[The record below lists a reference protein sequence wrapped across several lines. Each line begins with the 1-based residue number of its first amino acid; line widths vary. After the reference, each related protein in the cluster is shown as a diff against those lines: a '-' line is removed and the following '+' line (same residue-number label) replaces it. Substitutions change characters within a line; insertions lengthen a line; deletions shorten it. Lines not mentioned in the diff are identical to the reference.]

1 MDSSRV
7 IAHIPRRP
15 ADITHRSIPTI
26 STRHLTRIL
35 AGSTIA
41 LAVSLNAPAQDSQ
54 QPNSSPNTSQQT
66 TVHGRV
72 RNGTSGEPIP
82 HAFVR
87 ITGDAS
93 TGALTDGEG
102 RFEIPDVPEGPQEFT
117 VVKPGFMDE
126 AESGTN
132 RDGPNPH
139 GYGHN
144 VIIAASM
151 GDVVFTME
159 PTNSIQGQIQL
170 STGDMAHGIT
180 VMLMRRIIQD
190 GRAVWQS
197 EANAKT
203 NSQGVYRFGEL
214 SDGEYAVYTVPT
226 MDSDTA
232 TNLVSTGSTS
242 NVVRQGYASVFYPDA
257 RDLAGAEKIRVAG
270 GEHAQANFALT
281 LETFQSVTATVSMP
295 KASFGSGDNVAIQVM
310 DAQSHPL
317 PYTAQYDASMR
328 SVQTALPDGSYGLL
342 ALSQANE
349 LHVLDARGGGS
360 VNLAPVNPR
369 VGRGETSFTV
379 AGRAVPN
386 LHIAM
391 SEMRGN
397 PIQVTVERGTNA
409 ASPSA
414 DMRIFVTL
422 SQTGGGLA
430 DGMVG
435 SYAEGSIAAPLET
448 QSVPPGSYW
457 THTSISPKALCEA
470 SFTAGG
476 ENLAYEPLVL
486 GLTGTAAP
494 LVLALR
500 DDCGRLALSLPGSV
514 GLGAGEEPFF
524 TVYAVPDFDSTEDVV
539 PQTLRPSTGGR
550 ITLTGLTPGNYHVYT
565 FNKPMALEYRN
576 PAVLAALHGQ
586 AVAVAPT
593 AETDLT
599 VEVPQR

>member
-1 MDSSRV
+1 MNF
-7 IAHIPRRP
+7 
-15 ADITHRSIPTI
+15 
-26 STRHLTRIL
+26 LT
-35 AGSTIA
+35 
-41 LAVSLNAPAQDSQ
+41 
-54 QPNSSPNTSQQT
+54 
-66 TVHGRV
+66 
-72 RNGTSGEPIP
+72 
-82 HAFVR
+82 
-87 ITGDAS
+87 
-93 TGALTDGEG
+93 
-102 RFEIPDVPEGPQEFT
+102 
-117 VVKPGFMDE
+117 
-126 AESGTN
+126 
-132 RDGPNPH
+132 
-139 GYGHN
+139 
-144 VIIAASM
+144 ASM
-151 GDVVFTME
+151 
-159 PTNSIQGQIQL
+159 P
-170 STGDMAHGIT
+170 STPCP
-180 VMLMRRIIQD
+180 R
-190 GRAVWQS
+190 W
-197 EANAKT
+197 
-203 NSQGVYRFGEL
+203 
-214 SDGEYAVYTVPT
+214 
-226 MDSDTA
+226 TA
-232 TNLVSTGSTS
+232 TRQPILSATGSAS
-242 NVVRQGYASVFYPDA
+242 NVVREGYASVFYPDA
-257 RDLAGAEKIRVAG
+257 RDLAGAGKIRVAG
-270 GEHAQANFALT
+270 GEQAQANIALT
-281 LETFQSVTATVSMP
+281 LEPFQSVTATVTMP

-317 PYTAQYDASMR
+317 PYTAQYDASTR
-328 SVQTALPDGSYGLL
+328 SVQTALPDGSYSFL

-349 LHVLDARGGGS
+349 FHVLAARGGDP

-379 AGRAVPN
+379 AGHALPN

-457 THTSISPKALCEA
+457 VIQHLSEGAMRSLVHRRRR
-470 SFTAGG
+470 
-476 ENLAYEPLVL
+476 NLAHEPLLL
-486 GLTGTAAP
+486 GIAGTAAP

-500 DDCGRLALSLPGSV
+500 DDCGRLTLSLPGSV
-514 GLGAGEEPFF
+514 GLGAGEEPFY

-539 PQTLRPSTGGR
+539 PQTLRPSTGGK